1 MATHIAS
8 QKQRLKPAAQN
19 IAPRWLTFNTAS
31 QYAGVTEQTLR
42 TWAKVGNL
50 TLHNVT
56 PAGSRGRVLIDRI
69 ELDKLI
75 EGYANA
81 PATTLAMNTNG
92 QRFTGGRKGATRP

>member
-1 MATHIAS
+1 MQEQIH
-8 QKQRLKPAAQN
+8 KNRKEV

-92 QRFTGGRKGATRP
+92 QRFTGGRKGGTSRA